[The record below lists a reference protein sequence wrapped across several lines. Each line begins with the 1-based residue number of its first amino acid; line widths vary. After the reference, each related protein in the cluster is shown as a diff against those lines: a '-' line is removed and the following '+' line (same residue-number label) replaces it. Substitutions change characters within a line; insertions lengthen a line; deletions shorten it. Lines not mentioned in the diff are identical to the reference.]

1 MRDYEQFLSVLKY
14 RGSLFKIPE
23 NCLIISTK
31 EQGKNRSNNHKITYN
46 GKTMNLQ
53 DWANEV
59 GIAAS
64 TIRKRLKS
72 GWTVENALY
81 TSVEKKHKK

>member
-1 MRDYEQFLSVLKY
+1 M
-14 RGSLFKIPE
+14 I
-23 NCLIISTK
+23 
-31 EQGKNRSNNHKITYN
+31 
-46 GKTMNLQ
+46 LQ

-72 GWTVENALY
+72 GWTVEDALY
-81 TSVEKKHKK
+81 TPVEKKHKK